1 MGVIFGGCLG
11 HGFCTSLAVLGGYK
25 MASMISER
33 AVQICGG
40 VLFLLFGLHSLFDVL
55 PEEGVKHALR

>member
-1 MGVIFGGCLG
+1 
-11 HGFCTSLAVLGGYK
+11 

-40 VLFLLFGLHSLFDVL
+40 VLFLLFGLHSLLADEV
-55 PEEGVKHALR
+55 